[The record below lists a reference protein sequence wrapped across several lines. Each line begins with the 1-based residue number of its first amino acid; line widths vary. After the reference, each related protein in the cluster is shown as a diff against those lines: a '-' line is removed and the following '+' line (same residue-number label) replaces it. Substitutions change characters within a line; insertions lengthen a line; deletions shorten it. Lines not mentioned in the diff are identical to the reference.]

1 MKSTTTQ
8 QAFWSDTG
16 QTLDDGETSRSLLPT
31 PSASMMTPQDM
42 EQAKTAGNSDQ
53 RKQYSQSILSIS
65 SVADSPASH
74 FQWRD
79 NAEEWLT
86 NAGCGPLFAGLSN
99 SSDQPLWLS
108 KTSQGCCQLM
118 MDGSSEEYSET
129 WPASGSMRNGKCY
142 RQPPLVRRISE
153 RESSL
158 LPTPQNHDSRSQG
171 LKREVKDGRIQAANG
186 GESQS
191 LNLGTLAATG
201 LIPTPQAQDYKSGTG
216 YDHGNKKQTPQM
228 RHLSGGL

>member
-1 MKSTTTQ
+1 MGREGQKNRPSL
-8 QAFWSDTG
+8 DTM
-16 QTLDDGETSRSLLPT
+16 
-31 PSASMMTPQDM
+31 ASSPLM
-42 EQAKTAGNSDQ
+42 
-53 RKQYSQSILSIS
+53 S
-65 SVADSPASH
+65 SVAASPASL

-79 NAEEWLT
+79 DAEEWLT
-86 NAGCGPLFAGLSN
+86 NAGSGPLFAGLSN
-99 SSDQPLWLS
+99 SSDHPLWLS
-108 KTSQGCCQLM
+108 KTSRGCCQLM
-118 MDGSSEEYSET
+118 MDGSSEEYLET

-228 RHLSGGL
+228 RHLSGGLLNPQFVEAMMGFPIGFSDSSASGTQ